1 MKKIKALTVSIF
13 ILSIACLLSL
23 TACAEKAPIE
33 DNSGSENTSDTAITE
48 STVSDSEAEPAD
60 TTVSTAAE
68 ETVPDV
74 VDVDEPIDEETTA
87 LANEIIDGLHDDLV
101 IAVDILSFNKMEPS
115 SYADGVDEYGNL
127 VKDEDGWYIRMQADY
142 NTKEKIEEAMH
153 KVFSNRKC
161 DDISSSYLSEDSTS
175 FKMFD
180 GELYG
185 IMADRPY
192 SPFKLPVDSA
202 VRISEDEILAKTTVN
217 YVGEDYPYEITL
229 VKENDVWKIDRL
241 TLDGIEVN
249 Y

>member
-23 TACAEKAPIE
+23 TGCAEKAPIE
-33 DNSGSENTSDTAITE
+33 DNSGSENTSDTVITE
-48 STVSDSEAEPAD
+48 STVSDSESEPAD
-60 TTVSTAAE
+60 MTASTADE
-68 ETVPDV
+68 EAVPDV

-101 IAVDILSFNKMEPS
+101 IAVEILNLNIMEPS
-115 SYADGVDEYGNL
+115 SYSDGVDKYGNL
-127 VKDEDGWYIRMQADY
+127 IKDEDGWYIRMQPEY
-142 NTKEKIEEAMH
+142 NTVEEIEEAMH

-161 DDISSSYLSEDSTS
+161 DDISSIYSSEDSTT

-180 GELYG
+180 GELYCIEG
-185 IMADRPY
+185 DKPY
-192 SPFKLPVDSA
+192 SFFKLPVDSA

-217 YVGEDYPYEITL
+217 YDDGDYPYEITL
-229 VKENDVWKIDRL
+229 VKEDDVWKIDKL
-241 TLDGIEVN
+241 TEDGREVN

>member
-1 MKKIKALTVSIF
+1 MNIIKRISVIIAAVLTLAV
-13 ILSIACLLSL
+13 L
-23 TACAEKAPIE
+23 TACAKKAPIE
-33 DNSGSENTSDTAITE
+33 DNSGSENTSDTVITE
-48 STVSDSEAEPAD
+48 STVSDSESEPAD
-60 TTVSTAAE
+60 TTASTADEEAE
-68 ETVPDV
+68 PDV

-87 LANEIIDGLHDDLV
+87 LANEIIDGLHDDFV

-127 VKDEDGWYIRMQADY
+127 IKDEDGWYIRMQPEY
-142 NTKEKIEEAMH
+142 NTVEEIEEAMH

-192 SPFKLPVDSA
+192 SYFKLPVDSA

-217 YVGEDYPYEITL
+217 YDDGDYPYEITL
-229 VKENDVWKIDRL
+229 VKEDDVWKIDKL
-241 TLDGIEVN
+241 TEDGREVN